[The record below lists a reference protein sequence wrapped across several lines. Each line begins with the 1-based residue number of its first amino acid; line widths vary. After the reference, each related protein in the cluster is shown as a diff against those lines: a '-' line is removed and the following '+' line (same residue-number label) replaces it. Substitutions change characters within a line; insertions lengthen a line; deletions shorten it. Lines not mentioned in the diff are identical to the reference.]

1 MNKDFRM
8 YVRGTEENC
17 KEFTID
23 LTWYHS
29 AAAGI
34 GSIVKND
41 ETGAITLNLIADR
54 ERKEDIE
61 RWAKKFNCEV
71 VEF

>member
-1 MNKDFRM
+1 MNRL

-29 AAAGI
+29 AAGSI
-34 GSIVKND
+34 GSVNRND
-41 ETGAITLNLIADR
+41 ENGLVTLNLIVNEDR
-54 ERKEDIE
+54 IEDVE
-61 RWAKKFNCEV
+61 RWAKKFGLEV
-71 VEF
+71 MAW